1 MSWNNRVVWS
11 EGMFLRPQHFQQ
23 HDRYLE
29 TLVDGRCRS
38 LLAGGWGFQLKL
50 DDALLTQG
58 KLAIVSA
65 RGVLPDGTPFNIPA
79 DDPAPAPLNV
89 EESLRDGIVYLGL
102 PLKRVGTRDTVE
114 EGEALGGARYVSQVQ
129 EVRDDNAA
137 FESRAP
143 VALGSQA
150 FRLLTERDG
159 LGEYAAVGVARV
171 REKRADQALSLDE
184 DYLPP
189 VLDIAAAPPLA
200 SFAKEPAGP
209 APPAR
214 RSPRRAGGGIQR
226 RGRLGNRRLPAAA
239 TGQPRRGPHRSPVP
253 RAPAAPAGAC
263 TANWWPW
270 PASSVPSPPASGV
283 PRSTRCTTTTT
294 WPPASPR

>member
-1 MSWNNRVVWS
+1 M
-11 EGMFLRPQHFQQ
+11 
-23 HDRYLE
+23 
-29 TLVDGRCRS
+29 
-38 LLAGGWGFQLKL
+38 
-50 DDALLTQG
+50 
-58 KLAIVSA
+58 
-65 RGVLPDGTPFNIPA
+65 LPDGTPFNIPA

-200 SFAKEPAGP
+200 SFAKELLGLLHQRGEALAGRVVASSAEAPRKSPTSCCCNWSTAPRPSPVTCPAC
-209 APPAR
+209 ARCTR
-214 RSPRRAGGGIQR
+214 RS
-226 RGRLGNRRLPAAA
+226 
-239 TGQPRRGPHRSPVP
+239 
-253 RAPAAPAGAC
+253 C

-270 PASSVPSPPASGV
+270 PASSAPSPPASGV

>member
-1 MSWNNRVVWS
+1 MAAAARSWRA
-11 EGMFLRPQHFQQ
+11 
-23 HDRYLE
+23 
-29 TLVDGRCRS
+29 
-38 LLAGGWGFQLKL
+38 AGAFPSLKL

-200 SFAKEPAGP
+200 SFAKELAGP

-226 RGRLGNRRLPAAA
+226 RGRLGNRRLPAAT

>member
-38 LLAGGWGFQLKL
+38 LLAGGWGFSELKL

-200 SFAKEPAGP
+200 SFAKELLGLLHQRGEALAGRVVASSAGAPRKSPTSCCCNWSTAPRPSPVTCPAC
-209 APPAR
+209 ARCTR
-214 RSPRRAGGGIQR
+214 RS
-226 RGRLGNRRLPAAA
+226 
-239 TGQPRRGPHRSPVP
+239 
-253 RAPAAPAGAC
+253 C

-270 PASSVPSPPASGV
+270 PASSAPSPPASGV
-283 PRSTRCTTTTT
+283 PRSTLCTTTTT